1 MENNNNDIRDEILEF
16 PSNYEE
22 IVNQELINLEK
33 SNKID
38 LDKLIKQSLK
48 NDKNNINED
57 NKNKENEW
65 EDIESDGDEY
75 INNNNYQ
82 KFEDDDYLE
91 DKNEEENKIFESNE
105 DDNKE
110 TEIKNKNNHDI
121 PFSNIKII
129 NNKEKISEIKYKE
142 NVINNNK
149 DICSKEK
156 NDLKKKKLSN
166 EEMKKMILKIDYTP
180 PNWARNLSD
189 QEFINK
195 IKTNIK

>member
-38 LDKLIKQSLK
+38 LDKLIKNNLK

-65 EDIESDGDEY
+65 EDIESDGDEN

-91 DKNEEENKIFESNE
+91 DKNEEENKIIESNE

-110 TEIKNKNNHDI
+110 TEIKNKNNGDI

-129 NNKEKISEIKYKE
+129 NNKEQISEIKYKE

-156 NDLKKKKLSN
+156 NDLKKQKLSN